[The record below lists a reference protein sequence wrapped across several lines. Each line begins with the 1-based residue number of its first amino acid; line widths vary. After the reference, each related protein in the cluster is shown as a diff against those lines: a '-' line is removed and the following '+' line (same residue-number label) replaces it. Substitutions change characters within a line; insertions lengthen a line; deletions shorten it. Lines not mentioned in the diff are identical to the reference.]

1 MQISQPFKRP
11 FLFMIILFCGIPG
24 TAYAQEL
31 YTMPEDIESRWVS
44 FENLSGAKGQG
55 GMENQGA
62 KGHAFDKIPAGQ
74 SVNLVEINGSGSIR
88 RIWLTFSD
96 RSPEMLRSLR
106 IDMYWEGSEK
116 PAVSAPIGDFFGIG
130 LGKRVPF
137 ENALFSDPEGRSFN
151 CNIPMPFKESA
162 RITFTNESE
171 KDLVAIYYD
180 VNLLLETHGK
190 DMLYFHTYWSR
201 ANPTTLAKDFEILPK
216 VAGNG
221 RFLGANIGVRTNKAY
236 KQTWFGEGE
245 VKIYLD
251 GDADYPTL
259 VGSGTEDYIGTSY
272 GQGVFAHRY
281 QGSPIAN
288 PETGEF
294 AFYRYHIPDPIFF
307 RQDLQVTIQQI
318 GGAMKEVVKEFM
330 ANGAALKPVSIH
342 NDEGFHK
349 LMGLEDGVN
358 LESPDLPDG
367 WTNFYRQDDVSAT
380 AYFYLNKAA
389 SSLPELPAV
398 ADRVKDLN

>member
-1 MQISQPFKRP
+1 
-11 FLFMIILFCGIPG
+11 MIVLFCGIPG
-24 TAYAQEL
+24 AAYAQEL
-31 YTMPEDIESRWVS
+31 YMMPEDKESRWVS
-44 FENLSGAKGQG
+44 FENLNGAKGRG

-74 SVNLVEINGSGSIR
+74 SINLVDINGSGSIR

-106 IDMYWEGSEK
+106 IDMYWDGSDK

-130 LGKRVPF
+130 LGKRMPF

-162 RITFTNESE
+162 RITLTNESE
-171 KDLVAIYYD
+171 KDLVAIFYD
-180 VNLLLETHGK
+180 VNLLMETHGE
-190 DMLYFHTYWSR
+190 DMLYFHTYWGR
-201 ANPTTLAKDFEILPK
+201 ANPTTLTEDFEILPK

-221 RFLGANIGVRTNKAY
+221 RFLGTNIGVRTNKAY

-245 VKIYLD
+245 VKIYLE
-251 GDADYPTL
+251 GDTDYPTL

-307 RQDLQVTIQQI
+307 RQDIRVSIQQI

-330 ANGAALKPVSIH
+330 AKGAALKPVSIH

-349 LMGLEDGVN
+349 LMSPEGEVN

-389 SSLPELPAV
+389 SRLPELPAV
-398 ADRVKDLN
+398 AERVKDLK

>member
-1 MQISQPFKRP
+1 
-11 FLFMIILFCGIPG
+11 
-24 TAYAQEL
+24 
-31 YTMPEDIESRWVS
+31 MPEDKESRWVS
-44 FENLSGAKGQG
+44 FENLSGAKGRG

-74 SVNLVEINGSGSIR
+74 SINLVDINGSGSIR

-106 IDMYWEGSEK
+106 IDMYWDGSDK

-130 LGKRVPF
+130 LGKRMPF

-162 RITFTNESE
+162 RITLTNESK

-180 VNLLLETHGK
+180 VNLLMETHGE
-190 DMLYFHTYWSR
+190 DMLYFHTHWSR

-216 VAGNG
+216 VVGNG
-221 RFLGANIGVRTNKAY
+221 RFLGTNIGVRTNKAY

-245 VKIYLD
+245 VKIYLE
-251 GDADYPTL
+251 GDTDYPTL

-307 RQDLQVTIQQI
+307 RQDIRVSIQQI

-330 ANGAALKPVSIH
+330 AKGAALKPVSIH

-349 LMGLEDGVN
+349 LMSPEGEVN

-389 SSLPELPAV
+389 SRLPELPAV
-398 ADRVKDLN
+398 AERVKDLK